1 MNSGNISTNR
11 ATPGEYIHISKG
23 QAFKTDWAPIST
35 TPPTPTPPQ
44 TLRKLIAFLAFV
56 CLVIDIVIAST
67 RPDGSTALGHLLGIF
82 LPDFLALTMFIKYVR
97 NGLGRYPPR
106 TRITLFTLLQIAS
119 LMWPIVSF
127 VDAGSVYTSDGQ
139 IWNAYG
145 LNRYSVFFCTGGYQ
159 SYVSSRTATF
169 IHLVR
174 SRDFLCL
181 FYLLMA
187 GIELFRSL
195 RLFRTMAADAEK
207 EVKDSSVEADGDGE
221 EIEMAPQDQKVDEDR
236 NFKHEEVEVGN

>member
-1 MNSGNISTNR
+1 T
-11 ATPGEYIHISKG
+11 
-23 QAFKTDWAPIST
+23 
-35 TPPTPTPPQ
+35 
-44 TLRKLIAFLAFV
+44 
-56 CLVIDIVIAST
+56 
-67 RPDGSTALGHLLGIF
+67 
-82 LPDFLALTMFIKYVR
+82 
-97 NGLGRYPPR
+97 
-106 TRITLFTLLQIAS
+106 AS

-145 LNRYSVFFCTGGYQ
+145 LNRYSVFFCAGGYQ
-159 SYVSSRTATF
+159 IYMSSRTVTF

-195 RLFRTMAADAEK
+195 RLFRTMAADTEK
-207 EVKDSSVEADGDGE
+207 GVKDSSVEADGDRE
-221 EIEMAPQDQKVDEDR
+221 KIEMAPQDQKVDED
-236 NFKHEEVEVGN
+236 NFKHEDVEVGN